1 MGAGA
6 GRLVSLEQPEAVSR
20 AIEGLLARILI
31 TDPPLQG
38 GMGVSGK
45 KMEGDETERRRRA
58 QQARKAG
65 HQPAEEEV
73 TLGGSKQRRH
83 LPASA
88 SHEEKLQAR
97 QAGKRP
103 NSH

>member
-1 MGAGA
+1 M
-6 GRLVSLEQPEAVSR
+6 
-20 AIEGLLARILI
+20 
-31 TDPPLQG
+31 D
-38 GMGVSGK
+38 VSGK

-58 QQARKAG
+58 RQARKAG
-65 HQPAEEEV
+65 RQPAEEEV

-97 QAGKRP
+97 HAGKRP
-103 NSH
+103 SRH

>member
-1 MGAGA
+1 MQPP
-6 GRLVSLEQPEAVSR
+6 LETRTGSATALPPPPLDREAV
-20 AIEGLLARILI
+20 
-31 TDPPLQG
+31 
-38 GMGVSGK
+38 
-45 KMEGDETERRRRA
+45 DETERRRRA
-58 QQARKAG
+58 RQARKAG
-65 HQPAEEEV
+65 RQPAEEEV

-103 NSH
+103 SRH

>member
-1 MGAGA
+1 
-6 GRLVSLEQPEAVSR
+6 
-20 AIEGLLARILI
+20 
-31 TDPPLQG
+31 
-38 GMGVSGK
+38 
-45 KMEGDETERRRRA
+45 MEGDETKHHRQT
-58 QQARKAG
+58 QQTHKAG

-73 TLGGSKQRRH
+73 TLRGSKQRRH

-103 NSH
+103 SGH